1 MSLQAIIDTAQ
12 NIEFSRASLVA
23 SSVSRSGKIIT
34 QARNWVKPWSIK
46 VSPAQ
51 VYAWAD
57 KRGALETILNADRH
71 TEQTIYIGAT
81 SGNAWLTAYQG
92 NAGLTT
98 GALTN
103 VYITAVSGT
112 TMTINVANAGIAVG
126 TVILK
131 KGDIIQPAGT
141 GTDGLKY
148 RYPYVVENDVI
159 KGTGDTTKTV
169 TLNRGYI
176 PQANYDPTS
185 QSNYQAALYVGNA
198 CSWKVIV
205 TKLPAVRYLPGKLF
219 EFTSDFELLEVV
231 L

>member
-1 MSLQAIIDTAQ
+1 MSLQAIVDTAQ
-12 NIEFSRASLVA
+12 NIEFSRTSLVA

-71 TEQTIYIGAT
+71 TEQTIYIGAQ

-92 NAGLTT
+92 GVGTT
-98 GALTN
+98 NGILNN
-103 VYITAVSGT
+103 VFITAISGT
-112 TMTINVANAGIAVG
+112 SMTINVSHASIADN
-126 TVILK
+126 TYIFK
-131 KGDIIQPAGT
+131 KGDIIQMAGT
-141 GTDGLKY
+141 GTDSLSY
-148 RYPYVVENDVI
+148 RYPYVVQEDVQ
-159 KGTGDTTKTV
+159 KLAGNTTKTV
-169 TLNRGYI
+169 LLNRGYI
-176 PQANYDPTS
+176 PQTNYDPTS
-185 QSNYQAALYVGNA
+185 GTNGQNAIRVGNA